1 MIHQTERYFLSGFD
15 EQTNKSVIRLS
26 TIEGDTLSGKGIHQV
41 TILEASV
48 KYKFGPTGK
57 DEVLALYCSQFVDRQ
72 LEPVRSPLT
81 GDTFH
86 SANPCH
92 PAVALIRK
100 NSQAKKHSEEH
111 VKFPH
116 RPSFYIL
123 DCENLMFWIGQKNDL
138 ERKATLDLEPS
149 VLSK

>member
-48 KYKFGPTGK
+48 KYTSPPEK
-57 DEVLALYCSQFVDRQ
+57 DKVLTLYCSQPIDRQ
-72 LEPVRSPLT
+72 FEPVKSPLT
-81 GDTFH
+81 RGTFH

-92 PAVALIRK
+92 PALALIRK
-100 NSQAKKHSEEH
+100 NPQAQKHSEEH
-111 VKFPH
+111 VSFPH

-138 ERKATLDLEPS
+138 ERKASLDLETS